1 MDARQLIEIH
11 NALKEAGCQCHLK
24 GAFISADGI
33 TATCPECGVSVNIP
47 PSAPQSAPQSTV
59 TYQLTPEEAAAVEAI
74 RAHRAAEESS
84 RRITQHLLDTAA
96 AYHRWLHASGRGST
110 FSAFCDDYNYQP
122 PDPEMSRKPIYD
134 VVVGLIAAARDA
146 AEKMVAGLEAA
157 RLTPHTPDRADARD
171 GEDESSTR
179 AAGERWQHVYSSAVC
194 RKLHPRGG

>member
-74 RAHRAAEESS
+74 RAHSARESM
-84 RRITQHLLDTAA
+84 RNFMAQHILDTAA
-96 AYHRWLHASGRGST
+96 DYYRWMRADGYGST
-110 FSAFCDDYNYQP
+110 FSTFCDDYDYQP

-134 VVVGLIAAARDA
+134 VVVRLIASAHTA
-146 AEKMVAGLEAA
+146 AENIAN
-157 RLTPHTPDRADARD
+157 
-171 GEDESSTR
+171 
-179 AAGERWQHVYSSAVC
+179 
-194 RKLHPRGG
+194 